1 MRFIANDK
9 RGPGFAPGPRPL
21 LGLAAGLLLLLWPVT
36 SLAHGVT
43 ISCREG
49 RAMIIEAAYD
59 DGEPMEYVKA
69 RVTGPD
75 GKTFQVGNTDGHGRF
90 AWVPDRSGQWTVTA
104 ADGMGHKAMA
114 KVQAGP
120 GRNASIPGQA
130 APVAQA
136 TASRWVKT
144 LWGLNALLFIFGLW
158 SWIASRRRT
167 KRDSGA

>member
-21 LGLAAGLLLLLWPVT
+21 FGLAAGLLVLLWPVIC
-36 SLAHGVT
+36 LAHGVT

-49 RAMIIEAAYD
+49 RAMIIEAVYD

-104 ADGMGHKAMA
+104 ADGMGHKALIKA
-114 KVQAGP
+114 QTGP
-120 GRNASIPGQA
+120 GREAKAEATTPTA
-130 APVAQA
+130 LAP
-136 TASRWVKT
+136 RWMRAI
-144 LWGLNALLFIFGLW
+144 WGLNALFFIFGLC
-158 SWIASRRRT
+158 SWLASRRR
-167 KRDSGA
+167 R